1 MLDTK
6 MATPAETASVK
17 EKAAFDK
24 LKKESNDVTCL
35 MLACMDANLQKQFED
50 SDAYEINAMLKE
62 MFQEQE
68 HIERFNTLKEL
79 INCKM
84 PNGSSVST
92 HVLKVQALIDR
103 LEKLREKV
111 CPIMQQDLILCA
123 LPPIFST
130 FVTNYHMH
138 SMNKMIPD
146 LYGMLKNFESKMLKA
161 SGEPKARVSRV
172 VLMIQGGI
180 GTK

>member
-1 MLDTK
+1 MISIFFVVAIMTSSNTNSMSIRSVLEREKLVGRNYLDWHRNLRIVLRQECKSHVLDTK
-6 MATPAETASVK
+6 MVTPDDKASTE

-50 SDAYEINAMLKE
+50 SDAYEINATLKE

-68 HIERFNTLKEL
+68 RIERFNMLKEL
-79 INCKM
+79 VNCKM

-103 LEKLREKV
+103 FEKLGEKV
-111 CPIMQQDLILCA
+111 SPIMQ
-123 LPPIFST
+123 
-130 FVTNYHMH
+130 
-138 SMNKMIPD
+138 
-146 LYGMLKNFESKMLKA
+146 
-161 SGEPKARVSRV
+161 
-172 VLMIQGGI
+172 
-180 GTK
+180 